1 MHKNPLITV
10 YITNH
15 NYGKY
20 IEKSINSV
28 LAQTFQDFEIIIIDD
43 GSTDNSKKKIE
54 KFVKN
59 KKIKLSIKK
68 IKALLSP
75 IILQLKHHVENILL
89 G

>member
-1 MHKNPLITV
+1 MHKDPLITV

-28 LAQTFQDFEIIIIDD
+28 LAQTFQDFEI
-43 GSTDNSKKKIE
+43 TQKKKL
-54 KFVKN
+54 KN
-59 KKIKLSIKK
+59 LLKIKKSKLSIKK